1 MGITQQIGNIA
12 EEQAC
17 KYLLKQGLKLLT
29 RNFRCKLGEIDLI
42 MQDNNELVFVEVRCR
57 KNNNF
62 GTSAESVTS
71 SKQKKL
77 LRAAEYYLSQMN
89 DNDRLCRFDVIA
101 ITSGSNTLEWI
112 KDAF

>member
-1 MGITQQIGNIA
+1 MGITQQIGAVA
-12 EEQAC
+12 EEYAC
-17 KYLLKQGLKLLT
+17 KYLRKQGLKLVA

-62 GTSAESVTS
+62 GTSAESVTY

-77 LRAAEYYLSQMN
+77 LRAAEYYLSQLHDAN
-89 DNDRLCRFDVIA
+89 KLCRFDVIA
-101 ITSGSNTLEWI
+101 ITSESNTLEWI
-112 KDAF
+112 KNAF